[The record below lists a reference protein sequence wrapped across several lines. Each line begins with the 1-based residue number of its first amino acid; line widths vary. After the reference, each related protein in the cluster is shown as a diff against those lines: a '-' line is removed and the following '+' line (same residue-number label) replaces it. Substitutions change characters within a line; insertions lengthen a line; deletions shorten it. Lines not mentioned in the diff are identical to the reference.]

1 MAEQPELNTARQSVT
16 RNIYIYIYKCVLL
29 KSEGRGIVD
38 NTTERYAPVEKD
50 DRTLVWDGRGSC
62 RVILYVCVCVCE
74 CYIITY
80 TFCYSSGTPTLLEAE
95 WIRSPHVLGAQHDVR
110 ARPPTRYKRKKKREK
125 KAFIIIL

>member
-62 RVILYVCVCVCE
+62 RVILYVCVCVRVLHHNV
-74 CYIITY
+74 YI
-80 TFCYSSGTPTLLEAE
+80 LLFVGPPHPS
-95 WIRSPHVLGAQHDVR
+95 RSRMDTIA
-110 ARPPTRYKRKKKREK
+110 ARFGCS
-125 KAFIIIL
+125 A